1 MPRTWSLTLSTFA
14 AFAALAAAPRS
25 RADEGMWTYDNF
37 PAATVKQRFGAD
49 IPPAWLDRVRL
60 ATVRL
65 ANCTASFV
73 SGEGLILTN
82 HHCVES
88 CLAENS
94 TKTRSLIE
102 EGFVA
107 RSREQEIR
115 CGAQVADV
123 LVEMQDV
130 TAAVT
135 AATRGL
141 GDQAANDARKRRLTE
156 LESACEKSARS
167 ARAGGLKPSCQSVTL
182 YNGGQYFLYKYRRYT
197 DIRLVF
203 APEAAIAAFGGDPDN
218 FQFPRWCLD
227 MGLLRAYE
235 NGKPARIANPLRINF
250 AGPAAGELVFVS
262 GHPGSTDRQLTVEEL
277 TLLRDTELP
286 PALLRSSEL
295 RGRYLQFAKTGD
307 AEKRIVQEPLNGLE
321 NALKVR
327 RKMLDALLDES
338 LITQKKREEAE
349 LRARVAATP
358 GLSAIG
364 DPWAEVARATQ
375 ASRALDQPSTFLE
388 GGAGFNSRL
397 FRYARVLVRGA
408 AERGKPDGERLR
420 EYTETALP
428 RIEQQLAAPAPVYPE
443 LERLTMSFG
452 LERMREWLG
461 PDHPVVRRLLAQE
474 SPDTL
479 AARVIDG
486 SRLGDPA
493 VRLALWR
500 GGAAAV
506 AASDDP
512 MIRLARDVDAE
523 ARAVR
528 KSVED
533 RVEAPTRIATEKI
546 ARARFAIFGTDVYP
560 DATFTLRLNFGS
572 VQGWNEN
579 GTMVEPFT
587 RLERAFER
595 ATGQDP
601 FRIPASWEAVRAK
614 LDMRTPFNFSTNN
627 DIVGGNSGSPMINAR
642 GEIVGLAFDGNIHS
656 ISGAYWFD
664 SAKNR
669 TVGVHPA
676 ILREALSKVYDAR
689 DLLQEL
695 QAP

>member
-1 MPRTWSLTLSTFA
+1 MSRFSHSILSALLACT
-14 AFAALAAAPRS
+14 ALAAAPRAQS
-25 RADEGMWTYDNF
+25 DEGMWTYDNF
-37 PAATVKQRFGAD
+37 PAATVRQRYGAD
-49 IPPAWLDRVRL
+49 VTKAWLDRVRL

-73 SGEGLILTN
+73 SSDGLLLTN
-82 HHCVES
+82 HHCVEA

-94 TKTRSLIE
+94 SKERSLIE
-102 EGFVA
+102 QGFVA
-107 RSREQEIR
+107 RGREQEIR

-123 LVEMQDV
+123 LVEMRDV
-130 TAAVT
+130 TADVN

-141 GDQAANDARKRRLTE
+141 SDQAANDARKRRLTA
-156 LESACEKSARS
+156 LESACEKSAPK
-167 ARAGGLKPSCQSVTL
+167 AGGTSTSCQSVTL
-182 YNGGQYFLYKYRRYT
+182 YDGGQYFLYKYRRYS
-197 DIRLVF
+197 DVRMVF

-227 MGLLRAYE
+227 MSLLRAYE
-235 NGKPARIANPLRINF
+235 NGKPARIANPLRIDF

-262 GHPGSTDRQLTVEEL
+262 GHPGSTDRHLTVDEL
-277 TLLRDTELP
+277 ALLRDTTLP

-295 RGRYLQFAKTGD
+295 RGRYLQFAKTG
-307 AEKRIVQEPLNGLE
+307 ATEKRIAQEPLNSLE
-321 NALKVR
+321 NGLKVR

-338 LITQKKREEAE
+338 LIGQKKREEAE

-358 GLSAIG
+358 GLATTG
-364 DPWAEVARATQ
+364 DPWADVTKAAQ
-375 ASRALDQPSTFLE
+375 AARALDQPSTFLE

-397 FRYARVLVRGA
+397 FRYARVLVRA
-408 AERGKPDGERLR
+408 AEERIKPDGERLR
-420 EYTETALP
+420 EYTDTALP
-428 RIEQQLAAPAPVYPE
+428 RIEQQLAAAAPVYPE

-452 LERMREWLG
+452 FERMREWLG
-461 PDHPVVRRLLAQE
+461 PDHPVVRRLLVTE

-486 SRLGDPA
+486 SKLGDPA
-493 VRLALWR
+493 VRLSLWR

-512 MIRLARDVDAE
+512 MIRLARDVDAD

-528 KSVED
+528 KRVED
-533 RVEAPTRIATEKI
+533 SVEAPTLIATEKI

-579 GTMVEPFT
+579 GVSVEPFT

-595 ATGQDP
+595 ATGSDP
-601 FRIPASWEAVRAK
+601 FRIPASWEAVRTR
-614 LDMRTPFNFSTNN
+614 LDMKTPFNFSTNN

-664 SAKNR
+664 AAKNR
-669 TVGVHPA
+669 TIGVHPA
-676 ILREALSKVYDAR
+676 IMREALSKVYDAGE
-689 DLLQEL
+689 LLKEL
-695 QAP
+695 QSR